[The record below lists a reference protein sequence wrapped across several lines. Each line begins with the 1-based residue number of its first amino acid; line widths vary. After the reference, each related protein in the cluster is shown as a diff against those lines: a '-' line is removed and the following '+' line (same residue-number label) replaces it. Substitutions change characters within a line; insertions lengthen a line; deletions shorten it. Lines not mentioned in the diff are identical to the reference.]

1 MNRILLTRN
10 AVHQKDAISGV
21 MSGLGALAVEIT
33 YIVFIVLLGINLFR
47 RGVYYQ
53 LFSKAGEGNKISRQA
68 ANVIGSLVFFVLA
81 VILLPVIRVVGK
93 RLFGG

>member
-53 LFSKAGEGNKISRQA
+53 LFSKAGEGNKISRQV
-68 ANVIGSLVFFVLA
+68 ANVIGMLIFFVLA
-81 VILLPVIRVVGK
+81 VILLPVVRFFGK